1 MNLARDKQCSAHKH
15 PFAPTLVL
23 HPVLSSIPH
32 QLTLGGE
39 ILANFLG
46 GCHPG
51 GRETSCALAF
61 FFV

>member
-39 ILANFLG
+39 ILQIFWGVAIQGVEKPAVL
-46 GCHPG
+46 
-51 GRETSCALAF
+51 
-61 FFV
+61 